1 MLFIF
6 EMFILGI
13 AAGLISGALGLGG
26 GVVMVPA
33 FLAFVS
39 WMDVHTAK
47 GTSLFIIAFV
57 SATNAWRLG
66 KRLEVVPWSLVGKLA
81 TGSIVGGYL
90 GAWITTFA
98 SERVILGLYLALVC
112 TIAWRL
118 FHTANV
124 AEVQRSAA
132 PRWWF
137 PPLLGAFSGAAGGA
151 TGTGGGLILVPL
163 ALQTGLA
170 TNKNATAISN
180 MVMVLVAAMGTIAHL
195 RAVPTLSVAWTVGHI
210 NFQVVPAVFI
220 GAQLGSA
227 IGRHYDHRLSLRAR
241 RIVLGTLLL
250 LIVASLLPRMV

>member
-1 MLFIF
+1 MLFII

-33 FLAFVS
+33 FLAFVP
-39 WMDVHTAK
+39 WMDAHTAK

-57 SATNAWRLG
+57 SVINAWRLAR
-66 KRLEVVPWSLVGKLA
+66 RLDRIPWGLVGKLA
-81 TGSIVGGYL
+81 TGSILGGYF

-98 SERVILGLYLALVC
+98 SERVLLGLYLALVC

-124 AEVQRSAA
+124 AEQ
-132 PRWWF
+132 PRNTPHPWWL
-137 PPLLGAFSGAAGGA
+137 PPFLGAFSGAAGGA
-151 TGTGGGLILVPL
+151 TGTGGGLILVPM

-195 RAVPTLSVAWTVGHI
+195 RAIPTLNVPWTVGHI
-210 NFQVVPAVFI
+210 NFQVVPAVFV
-220 GAQLGSA
+220 GAQVGSM

-241 RIVLGTLLL
+241 RITLAVLLL

>member
-1 MLFIF
+1 MLFAL

-39 WMDVHTAK
+39 WMDAHTAK
-47 GTSLFIIAFV
+47 GTSLFIIALV

-66 KRLEVVPWSLVGKLA
+66 RRLDHVPWVLAAKLA
-81 TGSIVGGYL
+81 SGAIAGGYF

-98 SERVILGLYLALVC
+98 SERVLLGLYLALVS
-112 TIAWRL
+112 TLAWRL
-118 FHTANV
+118 FKTARV
-124 AEVQRSAA
+124 AERVRET
-132 PRWWF
+132 PPPWWF

-151 TGTGGGLILVPL
+151 TGTGGGMVLVPL

-170 TNKNATAISN
+170 TNKNATALSN
-180 MVMVLVAAMGTIAHL
+180 MVMVIVAVMGTIAHL
-195 RAVPTLSVAWTVGHI
+195 RATPTLNLPWTVGHI
-210 NFQVVPAVFI
+210 NFQVVPAVFL
-220 GAQLGSA
+220 GAQLGSLA
-227 IGRHYDHRLSLRAR
+227 GRRFDHRLSLRAR
-241 RIVLGTLLL
+241 RIVLGTLLV